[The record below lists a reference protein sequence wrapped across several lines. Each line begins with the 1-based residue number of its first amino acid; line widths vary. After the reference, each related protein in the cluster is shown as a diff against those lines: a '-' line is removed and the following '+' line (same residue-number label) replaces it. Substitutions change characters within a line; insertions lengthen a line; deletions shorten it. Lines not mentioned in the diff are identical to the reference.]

1 MRSLSKES
9 NIHIA
14 ANYIVNALRNKFS
27 ERELQLEKEMNKL
40 QREKAVLKVQRKEV
54 DR

>member
-1 MRSLSKES
+1 MRSLTKDS
-9 NIHIA
+9 NIHIS
-14 ANYIVNALRNKFS
+14 ANYIYNVLKNRFS

-40 QREKAVLKVQRKEV
+40 QKEKAVLKVQRKEV